1 MLLLET
7 PTMMNN
13 NNLLGKKYEKNQKL
27 NPPQNINSQFSNI
40 ILTSKNNQWGHPLKF
55 LQSGMSYDREHS
67 TTRLGGLE

>member
-13 NNLLGKKYEKNQKL
+13 NSLLGKKYEKNKKL
-27 NPPQNINSQFSNI
+27 DPPQNINSQFSNI
-40 ILTSKNNQWGHPLKF
+40 LLTSKNNQWGHPLKF
-55 LQSGMSYDREHS
+55 LQSGMSYDRKHS